1 MELWCKCVSLYG
13 AALEP
18 LGRRRRRRLG
28 LGVWDE
34 ELTEIV
40 VLQVAG
46 CRTDRAGQW
55 QGGVLCSVLC
65 FRFPFA
71 WCVRA
76 WCVRVGRCA
85 VGTESKLN
93 TDGANQREGL
103 FMSRPWFKGWEFETL
118 SYRQFEDGYRCEW
131 NCCLASGSGRRW
143 MNR

>member
-76 WCVRVGRCA
+76 WCTCGQVCSRYGVQVEYRWCKPERGF
-85 VGTESKLN
+85 VYVPSLV
-93 TDGANQREGL
+93 QRLGI
-103 FMSRPWFKGWEFETL
+103 
-118 SYRQFEDGYRCEW
+118 
-131 NCCLASGSGRRW
+131 
-143 MNR
+143 